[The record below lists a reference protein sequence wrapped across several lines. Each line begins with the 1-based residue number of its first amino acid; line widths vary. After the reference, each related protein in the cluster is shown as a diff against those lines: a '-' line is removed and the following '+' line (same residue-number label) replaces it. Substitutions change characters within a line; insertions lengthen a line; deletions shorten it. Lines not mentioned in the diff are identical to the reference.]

1 MTVAA
6 SLAAGLL
13 ADGEQ
18 SELTGALLLGFAPA
32 GRCSVCRRRPLSGV
46 PAPLTEADHSA
57 GRTRGP
63 ARRQYPHHGHR
74 VPRARSAGSGRSRA
88 ER

>member
-6 SLAAGLL
+6 SLLAGLL

-46 PAPLTEADHSA
+46 PAP
-57 GRTRGP
+57 
-63 ARRQYPHHGHR
+63 
-74 VPRARSAGSGRSRA
+74 
-88 ER
+88 